1 MKSEIAKSIV
11 FNENDLLD
19 YYRSNLKN
27 YLDSDKN
34 PIAFDKAKR
43 NVQSDYIREKYMDK
57 MMRQVLK
64 LKQKYKIEINDNVLQ
79 NLKVEDEENPKLI
92 DMFIVKK
99 GGLLP
104 RQPYPTIDWEW
115 QQWY

>member
-1 MKSEIAKSIV
+1 M
-11 FNENDLLD
+11 
-19 YYRSNLKN
+19 
-27 YLDSDKN
+27 
-34 PIAFDKAKR
+34 
-43 NVQSDYIREKYMDK
+43 NVRSDYIREKYMDK
-57 MMRQVLK
+57 IMRNVLNLKQTYEIEIFDDVLK
-64 LKQKYKIEINDNVLQ
+64 
-79 NLKVEDEENPKLI
+79 NLNVEDEQNPKAI